1 MGIIYQCTRLCQK
14 PSEDNKVK
22 FIESFNENIIKLGNG
37 NSKLTGGLYWIAQKL
52 LLTLINVLLG
62 IFSIHINS

>member
-1 MGIIYQCTRLCQK
+1 MHSIMPK

-37 NSKLTGGLYWIAQKL
+37 NSKLTGGLYWIAPETFVNFDKRSTWYIFDTYKL
-52 LLTLINVLLG
+52 LEN
-62 IFSIHINS
+62 

>member
-37 NSKLTGGLYWIAQKL
+37 NNKLTGGLWIAPE
-52 LLTLINVLLG
+52 T
-62 IFSIHINS
+62 FC